1 MKTNSRLFGEGVEVP
16 QFDEFVLMQRKTLL
30 EDRLHKL
37 RDMHY
42 TKRTADIEAN
52 MREIHE
58 AIKWT
63 ENINEC

>member
-1 MKTNSRLFGEGVEVP
+1 MKTNSRLFGKDVEVP
-16 QFDEFVLMQRKTLL
+16 QFDEWVLMQRRSLL
-30 EDRLHKL
+30 EDRLHEL
-37 RDMHY
+37 RDIHY
-42 TKRTADIEAN
+42 TKRTSDIEAN